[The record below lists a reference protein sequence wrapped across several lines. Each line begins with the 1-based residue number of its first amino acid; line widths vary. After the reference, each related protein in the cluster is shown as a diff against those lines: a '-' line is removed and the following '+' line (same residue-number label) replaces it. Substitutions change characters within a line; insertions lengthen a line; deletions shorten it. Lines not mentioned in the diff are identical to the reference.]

1 MSTTPRTPARRQAG
15 MTLIEILIA
24 TAVLVG
30 MMGLAWTTIS
40 NTGEVRRTMIGVEE
54 RNHELRIA
62 TARVVADLE
71 AAYLSRNE
79 DEFAT
84 DRRTM
89 FIGKSGGRVPD
100 LRFSTLGHT
109 PLWGDANESEQT
121 VVAYS
126 AGPDPDDPSKTS
138 WLRRELRRPSNKPWK
153 EEPADVDVLLRD
165 IEQITFEYFDW
176 KEQEWRDQWDST
188 SDTGAKNRLPSRV
201 RITITYRNWRDE
213 ETKLVTQAAI
223 LMQEPLLI
231 IN

>member
-1 MSTTPRTPARRQAG
+1 

-24 TAVLVG
+24 TAVLVS

-40 NTGEVRRTMIGVEE
+40 NTGEVRRTMLGVEE

-62 TARVVADLE
+62 LSRVVADLE

-89 FIGKSGGRVPD
+89 FIGKSGGDVPE

-121 VVAYS
+121 IVAYS
-126 AGPDPDDPSKTS
+126 AGPDRDDPTRTN

-165 IEQITFEYFDW
+165 IEQVTFEYFDW
-176 KEQEWRDQWDST
+176 KDQEWRDQWDST

-201 RITITYRNWRDE
+201 RITVTYRNWRDE